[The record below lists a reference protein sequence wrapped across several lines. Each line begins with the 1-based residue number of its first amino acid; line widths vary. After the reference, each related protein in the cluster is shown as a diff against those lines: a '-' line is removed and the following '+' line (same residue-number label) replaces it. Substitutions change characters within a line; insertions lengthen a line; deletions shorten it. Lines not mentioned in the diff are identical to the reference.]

1 MAVDVADHAVADAD
15 DVATHRLAE
24 DLAVEGGDP
33 LHVAGGDAEFGTD
46 GVNGAV
52 GHPAAGLLHYLER
65 FYAGGTGI
73 FVVVFLMFDGIALS
87 LAQDEIALCAAACPL
102 PLGGL
107 VIVTL
112 TLAHDLTF
120 CGFSLYCASC
130 PSPRRPGREDS
141 TIHI

>member
-1 MAVDVADHAVADAD
+1 MAAN
-15 DVATHRLAE
+15 RLAE

-33 LHVAGGDAEFGTD
+33 FHVAGGDAELGAD

-52 GHPAAGLLHYLER
+52 RYPATGLLHYLER
-65 FYAGGTGI
+65 FDAGCTGI
-73 FVVVFLMFDGIALS
+73 FVVVFLVFDGIALS
-87 LAQDEIALCAAACPL
+87 LAQDEISLLAAACPL
-102 PLGGL
+102 PLWGL

-120 CGFSLYCASC
+120 CGLSLYCASC
-130 PSPRRPGREDS
+130 PSPRLPGREDS